1 MQVSLPCLLRRLPLL
16 ASLPLAC
23 LLLLPTGCAKSP
35 DGVPSN
41 SSSGPQVFVT
51 MTVAGNLN
59 PNYYYFVLFNVNEA
73 KGPGTGITG
82 PVPVVAA
89 PYGNGFAAGAFT
101 NYIEY
106 HNGQP
111 GGTNFGFWTISSDL
125 LTPSYLGS
133 SSPYLVQSRAGSST
147 ITMQIPLA
155 ALATAS
161 TPTAAIQNIE
171 VNFIATN
178 IVPPPGDTLTAKYVD
193 SLYPTNDP
201 NSLNRFIIIPTTQS
215 GIYQNSDQNL
225 EPSGDVTQYVNG
237 FPITVT
243 PGQLPD
249 VGSLDITDWSVRV
262 SS

>member
-1 MQVSLPCLLRRLPLL
+1 MQAFFPRLLCLLPLL
-16 ASLPLAC
+16 TG

-35 DGVPSN
+35 PGTTSN

-59 PNYYYFVLFNVNEA
+59 PNYYYFVLFNVNES

-82 PVPVVAA
+82 PVPVVAV
-89 PYGNGFAAGAFT
+89 PYGNGFAAGAFS
-101 NYIEY
+101 NYVEF

-111 GGTNFGFWTISSDL
+111 GGTNFGFWTISADL

-133 SSPYLVQSRAGSST
+133 SSPYLVQSQAGSNT
-147 ITMQIPLA
+147 FTVQIPLA

-161 TPTAAIQNIE
+161 TPLAAIQNIE

-178 IVPPPGDTLTAKYVD
+178 IVPPPGDTLTPKYVD
-193 SLYPTNDP
+193 SLYPTNDAT
-201 NSLNRFIIIPTTQS
+201 SLNRFIIVPTTQS

-225 EPSGDVTQYVNG
+225 EPTGDVSQYING
-237 FPITVT
+237 IPTTVT
-243 PGQLPD
+243 PARLSD
-249 VGSLDITDWSVRV
+249 VSSLDISDWSVRI